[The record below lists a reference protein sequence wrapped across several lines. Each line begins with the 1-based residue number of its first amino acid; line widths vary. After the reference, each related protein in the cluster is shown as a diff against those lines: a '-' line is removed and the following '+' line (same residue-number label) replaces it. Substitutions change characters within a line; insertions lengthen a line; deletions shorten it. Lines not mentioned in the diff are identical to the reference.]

1 MPRNSSRK
9 KKATPSAQMTEQ
21 RTSTGKTNKKSK
33 KFGVIS
39 RSFMLCNGKNN
50 DDGSSPEEKYSDSI
64 ETPAECISERLS
76 YCPKAQASFT
86 SQDDKNNSEYEVP
99 SKAEF
104 KPTAS
109 DNSRSNS
116 VKKSSIWK
124 LCVATGDEGLGIETC
139 GNANSSCL
147 TQGITVSHVI
157 NGRAAYRDGRLK
169 PGDELLTLN
178 GQSLKGLSKKEA
190 ESMIQSAAGLVDL
203 VIANR
208 VICQK
213 TSKMHVKH
221 NTYMC
226 KNNLVKIK
234 SESPYTPERT
244 DCCSYTKTS
253 CQRTR
258 SNSTSANPYWIG
270 DLDTVMIKKAAM
282 CRNTQPHSLDG
293 NRKSLSQQLEC
304 IAGGA
309 QGVSRTSRSL
319 SAAQLVNVP
328 CVLQASVISNIVLM
342 KGQGKGLGFSIV
354 GGKDSIYGPIGI
366 YVKTIFP
373 GGAAAADGRLQ
384 EGDEIIELNGETMH
398 GLTHYGAL
406 QKFRQTK
413 KGLLTLTVRTCLRP
427 PSSICGYL
435 TSHLCHSQS
444 LVSSTSINKEN
455 DTTANLEDSA
465 SLLTA
470 AKPNDRIIIEV
481 TLCKEADAGIGIGLC
496 CVPKKEGYPRIFI
509 HTLSPGSVAHMD
521 GRLRCGDEMLEINET
536 KVHNMA
542 LNDVYAIL
550 SQCSAGPVQIIISRH
565 PDAQVSEQLLNEAII
580 QAMENSKLR
589 KDRHQWSVEG
599 IRKMDFCWHGKHKC
613 EKCSDKNSTQLN
625 RKSQK
630 QMTRSSSDSSYNPR
644 SLCINS
650 STNYVYGLKSRVH
663 SFDVPIDTQANVMSS
678 PTKIRREK
686 HFFFTNEAEGVF
698 HNGNKD
704 YNKQIVDMFKRTK
717 SSKPKPL
724 PPPRKYFKQLD
735 SAKVE
740 VCNINMKDDLTTL
753 NDSKQ
758 TLNANSHEAKNLQ
771 GKQTIFT
778 NSAFATSI
786 SSNATEQILLTSVD
800 TEHEK
805 EKNLGS
811 IITPSRKP
819 LLKRQARFDHFL
831 ESKSED
837 PWVRLSDNIKNL
849 PSFTTNQNSEQPVTE
864 TTIIINQLYK
874 SFNSFDVDVQGTDSV
889 AMESKTTK
897 PVEDTS
903 GKKGPPVAPK
913 PTWFRGSL
921 KGLKSSKTDAI
932 NSADR
937 ATPKENKAC
946 RKEYGSNIQ
955 KGSSQRALSIQHRI
969 SSFETFLNIESPNKG
984 LKQVTPRPSSPLA
997 DKSQTSQSPAP
1008 SQDTESMNKMEFSE
1022 HGGPAVNSSLFTD
1035 SKDQELNGQS
1045 QPVLFPR
1052 RSNSTKNESFGF
1064 SSPQA
1069 ESLVLKTP
1077 SQRTRSFP
1085 LTNTLSS
1092 DKKMQD
1098 KESFNKIHSIS
1109 KQVSYALMKSVL
1121 SLPQSPV
1128 SFPNSPWNAGLGSPQ
1143 IPPEDDLSWTER
1155 SSLST
1160 TAEDNHLEKG
1170 FSVSL
1175 AELTVG
1181 LTEDNKDDEK
1191 KQCSSSL
1198 SSNLSAQ
1205 SVISLIPADE
1215 LERLIEEVKTL
1226 DEETIKQFDDIHVVI
1241 LHKEEGAGL
1250 GFSIAGG
1257 VDLENKVTTVHKVF
1271 PNGLASQE
1279 GTIQKG
1285 DEVLSING
1293 LSLKGVTHSDALAI
1307 LRQSRMPKE
1316 AVIVIRKVKEGEGIC
1331 VSTDCA
1337 PSEGTTTPTTVSA
1350 VEDTANSFTVELEKT
1365 AAGLGFSLE
1374 GGKGSI
1380 HGDKPLVINRI
1391 FKGAAEQNSVVQP
1404 GDELLQLHSTVMQGL
1419 SRFEAWNVIKSL
1431 PDGPIKAVI
1440 KRKKA
1445 DASTIKSTDTSQTE
1459 E

>member
-1 MPRNSSRK
+1 
-9 KKATPSAQMTEQ
+9 
-21 RTSTGKTNKKSK
+21 
-33 KFGVIS
+33 
-39 RSFMLCNGKNN
+39 
-50 DDGSSPEEKYSDSI
+50 
-64 ETPAECISERLS
+64 
-76 YCPKAQASFT
+76 
-86 SQDDKNNSEYEVP
+86 
-99 SKAEF
+99 
-104 KPTAS
+104 
-109 DNSRSNS
+109 
-116 VKKSSIWK
+116 
-124 LCVATGDEGLGIETC
+124 
-139 GNANSSCL
+139 
-147 TQGITVSHVI
+147 
-157 NGRAAYRDGRLK
+157 
-169 PGDELLTLN
+169 
-178 GQSLKGLSKKEA
+178 
-190 ESMIQSAAGLVDL
+190 
-203 VIANR
+203 
-208 VICQK
+208 
-213 TSKMHVKH
+213 
-221 NTYMC
+221 
-226 KNNLVKIK
+226 
-234 SESPYTPERT
+234 
-244 DCCSYTKTS
+244 YTKTS

-735 SAKVE
+735 SAK
-740 VCNINMKDDLTTL
+740 TTL

-758 TLNANSHEAKNLQ
+758 TLNANSHHKIVPFCGYCFAGLKSDFCHGHFKMPWRHWNMEVCCPKGLLYSSVPDVPECRPHQ
-771 GKQTIFT
+771 GG
-778 NSAFATSI
+778 SGGHLAP
-786 SSNATEQILLTSVD
+786 ILS
-800 TEHEK
+800 
-805 EKNLGS
+805 GS

-1022 HGGPAVNSSLFTD
+1022 HGGPAVNSN
-1035 SKDQELNGQS
+1035 LNQCYSPGEATAQKMNPLVS
-1045 QPVLFPR
+1045 QVH
-1052 RSNSTKNESFGF
+1052 
-1064 SSPQA
+1064 A

-1170 FSVSL
+1170 FSVRNIKIL

-1445 DASTIKSTDTSQTE
+1445 DASTIKSTDT
-1459 E
+1459 